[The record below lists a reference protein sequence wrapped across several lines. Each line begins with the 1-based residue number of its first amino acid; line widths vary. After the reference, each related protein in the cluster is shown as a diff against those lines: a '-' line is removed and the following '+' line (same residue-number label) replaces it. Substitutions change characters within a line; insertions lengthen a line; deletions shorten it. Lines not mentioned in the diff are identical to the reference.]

1 MEWILIIVVALI
13 ILALCYLLSKN
24 HKQEEPEDEEF
35 EPKDVVEESEVETNE
50 NGTVINLKGLERYG
64 YGDLTL
70 NAPVVPPYSFF
81 FFIVRYRSLKN
92 TIRFSVAVSRG
103 FEEPRIIKYC
113 TYDDYEDLNK
123 ERIESFVDK
132 FDMFVDDKRFNELV
146 CKYRKDNIVEII
158 KKL

>member
-1 MEWILIIVVALI
+1 MEWILIIAVALI
-13 ILALCYLLSKN
+13 VLALCYLLSKK

-35 EPKDVVEESEVETNE
+35 EPEPIVKEPEVEANE

-64 YGDLTL
+64 YGDLAL
-70 NAPVVPPYSFF
+70 EAPVVPPYSFF

-92 TIRFSVAVSRG
+92 TIRYSIGVSRG

-113 TYDDYEDLNK
+113 TYDDYEDLNQ
-123 ERIESFVDK
+123 ERIEAFVDK
-132 FDMFVDDKRFNELV
+132 FDIFVDDKKFNELV
-146 CKYRKDNIVEII
+146 CKYRKDSIVEII

>member
-1 MEWILIIVVALI
+1 MEWILIIAVALI
-13 ILALCYLLSKN
+13 VLALCYLLSKK

-35 EPKDVVEESEVETNE
+35 EPEPVVKEPEVEANE

-64 YGDLTL
+64 YGDLAL
-70 NAPVVPPYSFF
+70 EAPVVPPYSFF

-92 TIRFSVAVSRG
+92 TIRYSIGVSRG

-113 TYDDYEDLNK
+113 TYDDYEDLNQ
-123 ERIESFVDK
+123 ERIEAFVDK
-132 FDMFVDDKRFNELV
+132 FDIFVDDKKFNELV
-146 CKYRKDNIVEII
+146 CKYRKDSIVEII

>member
-1 MEWILIIVVALI
+1 MEWILIIAVAFI
-13 ILALCYLLSKN
+13 VLALCYLLSKKY
-24 HKQEEPEDEEF
+24 KQEESEDEEF
-35 EPKDVVEESEVETNE
+35 EPKDVVKEPEIETNE
-50 NGTVINLKGLERYG
+50 NGTVVNLKGLERYG
-64 YGDLTL
+64 YGNLAL
-70 NAPVVPPYSFF
+70 EAPVVPPYSFF

-92 TIRFSVAVSRG
+92 TIRFSIAVSRG

-132 FDMFVDDKRFNELV
+132 FDIFVDDKRFNELV
-146 CKYRKDNIVEII
+146 CKYRKNSIVEII